1 MAGSKEIRNRIK
13 SVQSTHQIT
22 KAMEIVSTTKFKK
35 FSKIVEDS
43 KVYSKSIKE
52 VLKNIAS
59 GVKSESHPLFDG
71 RENPKKICVIV
82 MTSDRGL
89 CGSFN
94 NNALKKLEELR
105 RNNPGKEVS
114 VIAIGKKTREYCAK
128 RDYDVKAVYSQLTPE
143 IMFEKAKEISE
154 NIVEYYYSELFDEV
168 YLIYNQYESA
178 VVYNLTVEKLIPI
191 TRVESEEN
199 TSYIFE
205 PDAETV
211 LSSLLPKYLNIVIYQ
226 GLLNNTASEHSARKN
241 AMKNATDN
249 AEEMIK
255 SLNLQYNRERQA
267 VITQEISEIVGGA
280 SALK

>member
-35 FSKIVEDS
+35 FSKIVEES
-43 KVYSKSIKE
+43 KVYSNSVKE
-52 VLKNIAS
+52 VLKNISS
-59 GVKSESHPLFDG
+59 GVKSEKHPLFDG
-71 RENPKKICVIV
+71 RENPKKICIIV

-94 NNALKKLEELR
+94 NNTLKKLEELR
-105 RNNPGKEVS
+105 KNNPGKEVS
-114 VIAIGKKTREYCAK
+114 VIAVGKKVREYSAK
-128 RDYDVKAVYSQLTPE
+128 RNYDLKAFYSQLTPE
-143 IMFEKAKEISE
+143 LMFDKAKEISE
-154 NIVEYYYSELFDEV
+154 NIVEYYYSEIFDEV
-168 YLIYNQYESA
+168 YMIYNHYESA
-178 VVYNLTVEKLIPI
+178 VKYDLTVERLIPI

-199 TSYIFE
+199 ISYIFE

-211 LSSLLPKYLNIVIYQ
+211 LSSLLPKYLNIAIYQ

-241 AMKNATDN
+241 AMQSATEN

-255 SLNLQYNRERQA
+255 ALNLQYNRERQA